1 MPNTATATVS
11 SEPSKPKSYKSP
23 SNSISF
29 DPEKVQNEFDDFIEL
44 SNTINKCSR
53 EGFEGVWF
61 QFTDVYVKKLLFRYV
76 TSQSKLNGK
85 NSSQHLTYHHDD
97 EYHAFLSDEYLE
109 QDAINILSFALLS
122 EYGDDNDVLEFAKF
136 LSDKY
141 VSFDDE
147 LETIGFAQYYAYLH
161 TVLDENLMLVNKSSE
176 HPSVMV
182 PTNISVQTS
191 MFSPP
196 KIVVSGT
203 INFMYGG
210 GVVNAKTH
218 WVIAMQESY
227 DFQNLDIDSLDEEM
241 VSEIVDE
248 RKKALELTKNF
259 YTSVNGIGYRSNMF
273 GDAVPCS
280 INNERCIIDPE
291 GLATINRG
299 NFGNLMDIASISIDN
314 TPEIKVYENLTDE
327 DYLVLDSS
335 IIFYS
340 LKNKRWFVGDYS
352 LCSPIKFRSNAFNDL
367 ILDKN
372 KKRLLSAIV
381 EKPNHEVTDFIDDKS
396 GNGII
401 LLHGEAG
408 TGKTMTA
415 ESVAEMTKK
424 PLYKVTLGELGTD
437 VSDIEKNLT
446 IHLTLSER
454 WNAIILIDEADVFL
468 EERSSDNLERNAIV
482 TIFLRLLEYYS
493 GIMFLTTNRVK
504 YFDKAFTSR
513 ITLAIGYT
521 RPDSFRMWRSLLD
534 LSDINLSDDEVNK
547 LCKFTL
553 NGRQIKNAINS
564 AKSLAHFDKVDVSV
578 NHIEEYV
585 NEVDQFVRGM
595 NNES

>member
-1 MPNTATATVS
+1 MSNSAIEVATEKT
-11 SEPSKPKSYKSP
+11 KKRLTP
-23 SNSISF
+23 SNALSF
-29 DPEKVQNEFDDFIEL
+29 DPEKVQNEFYDFTDVAGAIRE
-44 SNTINKCSR
+44 CRR
-53 EGFEGVWF
+53 EGFDGVWF
-61 QFTDVYVKKLLFRYV
+61 HFDDVYVKKLLFRYV
-76 TSQSKLNGK
+76 TKQSKLNGK
-85 NSSQHLTYHHDD
+85 NSKLHLTYQHDD
-97 EYHAFLSDEYLE
+97 EYHAYLTDEYLE
-109 QDAINILSFALLS
+109 QDAINILSYALLS
-122 EYGDDNDVLEFAKF
+122 EYGDDSDVLEFCKF
-136 LSDKY
+136 LSQRY
-141 VSFDDE
+141 VSFDE
-147 LETIGFAQYYAYLH
+147 SVETIEFAQYYAYLH
-161 TVLDENLMLVNKSSE
+161 TLLDSGSMLVNKSDV
-176 HPSVMV
+176 HTSVMV
-182 PTNISVQTS
+182 PKRVSIQTS

-196 KIVVSGT
+196 KIMVFGD

-210 GVVNAKTH
+210 GVVNASTH
-218 WVIAMQESY
+218 WVIHMQDRY
-227 DFQNLDIDSLDEEM
+227 DFHNLDIDVLEDNTS
-241 VSEIVDE
+241 VEIIAE
-248 RKKALELTKNF
+248 RKAAFQKTKNF
-259 YTSVNGIGYRSNMF
+259 YTSVKGVAYRSNMF
-273 GDAVPCS
+273 GDAVPYS

-291 GLATINRG
+291 GLANIDREQ
-299 NFGNLMDIASISIDN
+299 FGSLMGIASISVEN
-314 TPEIKVYENLTDE
+314 SPEVKTSDDLTDN
-327 DYLVLDSS
+327 DYLVLNSS
-335 IIFYS
+335 ILFYS

-367 ILDKN
+367 ILDPK

-415 ESVAEMTKK
+415 ESVAEITKK
-424 PLYKVTLGELGTD
+424 PLYKVTLGELGTE
-437 VSDIEKNLT
+437 VTEIEQNLT
-446 IHLTLSER
+446 MHLTLSER
-454 WNAIILIDEADVFL
+454 WDAIILIDEADVFL

-534 LSDINLSDDEVNK
+534 LSEITLSDDEVNN
-547 LCKFTL
+547 LCRFTL

-585 NEVDQFVRGM
+585 NEVDKFVNGM
-595 NNES
+595 NDES